1 MTCGIAVK
9 RPLDYESY
17 LSSPETGVGIKRS
30 RHEASLKC
38 SPFQPQLGTL
48 ATSLAQSANSTSF
61 QQKSE
66 MHTSSPFASLAGKC
80 QLSSSQLESYLVAE
94 VQYLKRRKLIPR
106 RGNGTFISAG
116 GEAEQGMVAMHSA
129 QDPNKTPVSAYRR
142 AASSPSPS
150 NSGSD
155 SDGETSGRNG
165 MMVEQAPISQD
176 AGMTTANL
184 YEKPQF
190 SLRQVKLICERLLK
204 EQEIRLRYE
213 YETVLIKK
221 LDEQHDQYVQFAKEQ
236 LEARASTSNDM
247 SYLS

>member
-9 RPLDYESY
+9 RPLDYEAY
-17 LSSPETGVGIKRS
+17 LSPETSVDIKRS
-30 RHEASLKC
+30 RHESKC
-38 SPFQPQLGTL
+38 SPFRPQLGTL
-48 ATSLAQSANSTSF
+48 ATSLMQSTNSTSF
-61 QQKSE
+61 QQKTE
-66 MHTSSPFASLAGKC
+66 TYTSSPFASLVGKC
-80 QLSSSQLESYLVAE
+80 QLSSSQLESYLIAE

-106 RGNGTFISAG
+106 RNGNAAVNPVEEEGITP
-116 GEAEQGMVAMHSA
+116 MHSA

-155 SDGETSGRNG
+155 SDGEASGRG
-165 MMVEQAPISQD
+165 SMLIEQAPISQD
-176 AGMTTANL
+176 VGRMTASL

-204 EQEIRLRYE
+204 EQEIRLGYE

-221 LDEQHDQYVQFAKEQ
+221 LDEQHDQYVEFAKEQ
-236 LEARASTSNDM
+236 LETRATTSSDM